1 MNINETQGSGD
12 SLNVTK
18 TPRIEPK
25 NTKKDSFWWEFVKYA
40 LIAVFIILPIRM
52 YVIQPFI
59 VSGQSMEYTFDSGE
73 YLLVDEISY
82 RFNNP
87 QRGDVIVFKYP
98 NDTSK
103 YFIKRII
110 GLPGETIK
118 IQGDSISIFNK
129 DFPKGYVLKETYIS
143 DDFKVNQPNAHMEI
157 TLDSTHYFVM
167 GDNRK
172 YSSDSRV
179 WGPLDK
185 KFITGR
191 PLVRLASVK
200 SFKESWFPINY
211 ISPSKMGPY
220 PGEHREIYQTVTST
234 TSATN

>member
-73 YLLVDEISY
+73 YLLDDEISY

-98 NDTSK
+98 NASTAKSQSE
-103 YFIKRII
+103 Y
-110 GLPGETIK
+110 
-118 IQGDSISIFNK
+118 SISVNIVNLLLTIPEILSYTAK
-129 DFPKGYVLKETYIS
+129 FP
-143 DDFKVNQPNAHMEI
+143 
-157 TLDSTHYFVM
+157 
-167 GDNRK
+167 
-172 YSSDSRV
+172 
-179 WGPLDK
+179 
-185 KFITGR
+185 
-191 PLVRLASVK
+191 LASLEK
-200 SFKESWFPINY
+200 
-211 ISPSKMGPY
+211 
-220 PGEHREIYQTVTST
+220 TSLP
-234 TSATN
+234 